1 MVHDTPARREAR
13 KLREEAKALNKE
25 ACTLAEISE
34 AEGLAEKKGK
44 EANRLME
51 QARRLQ
57 ERARLEDLRVVQEP
71 LTKTTK
77 KGARRE
83 YLRWVCYWRE
93 GGRLRKIY
101 LGSCRKI
108 SQVEALTK
116 ARNLKSTFLQIGGLD
131 RMIEIIQSNGSKSTI
146 SQKYAREIMSKNFFG
161 IEEAIKYFG
170 INPTHQQLVA
180 LSDIPFSEAL
190 LEQLKD
196 THVLVAVFPL
206 SILEVRGR
214 VDPKLFYN
222 HDNAWYDKQSFARE
236 MGEVSWQLI
245 RKTPADNLMSKNSQ
259 EQQALF
265 GMDEE
270 MPTAQA
276 LVYTAIGYFLST
288 GEQFMQS
295 KYACTSSMDSNGNCV
310 YISDVGLDGLGISD
324 YWDAVRYDN
333 EDLSS
338 PRKL

>member
-13 KLREEAKALNKE
+13 KLREEATALSKE

-34 AEGLAEKKGK
+34 AEGLAEKKAN
-44 EANRLME
+44 EAKKLME
-51 QARRLQ
+51 EARRLQ
-57 ERARLEDLRVVQEP
+57 ERARLEDLKVVQEP

-77 KGARRE
+77 KGERRE

-101 LGSCRKI
+101 LGSCKKI
-108 SQVEALTK
+108 SQVEALAK
-116 ARNLKSTFLQIGGLD
+116 ARKMKSTFLQIGGLD
-131 RMIEIIQSNGSKSTI
+131 RMIEMIQSNGSKSAI
-146 SQKYAREIMSKNFFG
+146 SQKHAREIISRNFFG

-170 INPTHQQLVA
+170 INPTHQQLAA
-180 LSDIPFSEAL
+180 LSDVPFSEAL

-206 SILEVRGR
+206 SILEVRGK

-222 HDNAWYDKQSFARE
+222 HEDAWYNEEAFAE
-236 MGEVSWQLI
+236 ESGEANWQLI
-245 RKTPADNLMSKNSQ
+245 RKVPVDNLTPKDYQ

-265 GMDEE
+265 SNDDIV
-270 MPTAQA
+270 PSAQA
-276 LVYTAIGYFLST
+276 MVYAIIGHYLAT
-288 GEQFMQS
+288 GEWLIKQ
-295 KYACTSSMDSNGNCV
+295 KYAITSSVDSRGNCV
-310 YISDVGLDGLGISD
+310 YVTDVGSNGLGISD
-324 YWDAVRYDN
+324 YWDAVFYDN

>member
-13 KLREEAKALNKE
+13 KLREEATALSKE

-34 AEGLAEKKGK
+34 AEGLAEKKAN
-44 EANRLME
+44 EAKKLMGE
-51 QARRLQ
+51 ARRLQ
-57 ERARLEDLRVVQEP
+57 ERARLEDLKVVQEP

-77 KGARRE
+77 KGERRE

-93 GGRLRKIY
+93 SGRLRKIY
-101 LGSCRKI
+101 LGSCKKI
-108 SQVEALTK
+108 SQVEALAK
-116 ARNLKSTFLQIGGLD
+116 ARKMKSTFLQIGGLE
-131 RMIEIIQSNGSKSTI
+131 RMIEMIQSNGSKSAI
-146 SQKYAREIMSKNFFG
+146 SQKHAREIMSRNFFG

-170 INPTHQQLVA
+170 INPTHQQLAA
-180 LSDIPFSEAL
+180 LSDVPFSEAL

-206 SILEVRGR
+206 SILEVRGK

-222 HDNAWYDKQSFARE
+222 HEDAWYDKQSFAKE
-236 MGEVSWQLI
+236 AGEISWQLI
-245 RKTPADNLMSKNSQ
+245 RKTPADNSMPKNCQ

-265 GMDEE
+265 GRDEE

-276 LVYTAIGYFLST
+276 LVYSAIGYFLST
-288 GEQFMQS
+288 GEQFMKS
-295 KYACTSSMDSNGNCV
+295 KYACTSSMDSSGNRV